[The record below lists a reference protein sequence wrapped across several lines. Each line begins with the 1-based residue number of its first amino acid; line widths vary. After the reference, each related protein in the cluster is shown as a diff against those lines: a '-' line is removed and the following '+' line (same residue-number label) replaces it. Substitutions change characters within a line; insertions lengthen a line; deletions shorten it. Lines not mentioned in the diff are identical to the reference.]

1 MTRSFLPA
9 ALAAVALSASPAAA
23 QPVAPPSNLE
33 ARVKALEVRVAELE
47 RLVAPPSNLTPAVA
61 APTIY
66 DPPAPGFAPA
76 YAAGSACAGGNC
88 AAPASYRFQPFGGR
102 FRR

>member
-9 ALAAVALSASPAAA
+9 AMVAVALSAPPAAA
-23 QPVAPPSNLE
+23 QSVAPPSNLE
-33 ARVKALEVRVAELE
+33 ARVKSLEVRVAELE
-47 RLVAPPSNLTPAVA
+47 RLVAPPSNLAPAVA

-66 DPPAPGFAPA
+66 DPPAPAF
-76 YAAGSACAGGNC
+76 AAGSACAGGNC